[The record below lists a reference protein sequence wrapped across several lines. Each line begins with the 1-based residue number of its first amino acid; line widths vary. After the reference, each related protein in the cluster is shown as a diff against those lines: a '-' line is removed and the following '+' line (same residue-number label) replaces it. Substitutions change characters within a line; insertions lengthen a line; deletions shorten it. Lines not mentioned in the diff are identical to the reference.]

1 VRESIVNP
9 DAYVEPGF
17 SDDLMP
23 ETYDELPDE
32 QLDALVDYLVQQAG
46 GGGGS

>member
-17 SDDLMP
+17 ADDVMP
-23 ETYDELPDE
+23 ETFSDLPQQ
-32 QLDALVDYLVQQAG
+32 QLDALVDYLVEQAG